1 MTQFCAVVN
10 GTRSFGGICAIANF
24 SAEFTPGELVGV
36 IGPNGS
42 GKTTLLNCMSGN
54 LHLSAGQVLWQ
65 GHDITSWPMHRIARA
80 GLVRTFQ
87 QSMAFPSSTVAE
99 NLEAACA
106 IARATRARRAHRP
119 RQIGEL
125 LAAADL
131 TRLADS
137 PVASLS
143 HGTLRLVGIAMTLAT
158 SPEML
163 LLDEPAAGLNEI
175 ESRDLA
181 ELIRAIHDDGVS
193 VVVVDHDMSFITS
206 LVDRLIV
213 MASGQILA
221 EGKPAEVTRDP
232 GVIEVYLGTTGI
244 VDKSPTPGGEP

>member
-1 MTQFCAVVN
+1 MAQFCAVVN
-10 GTRSFGGICAIANF
+10 GYRSFGGVRAVADFN
-24 SAEFTPGELVGV
+24 AEFGAGELVGV

-54 LHLSAGQVLWQ
+54 LHLSAGQVIWK

-87 QSMAFPSSTVAE
+87 QSMSFPSYTVAE
-99 NLEAACA
+99 NLDAACA
-106 IARATRARRAHRP
+106 IARATRGGRARRP
-119 RQIGEL
+119 RELGEL

-131 TRLADS
+131 ERLADAPS
-137 PVASLS
+137 ASLS

-181 ELIRAIHDDGVS
+181 RLIRTVRDDGVS

-213 MASGQILA
+213 MASGKILA
-221 EGKPAEVTRDP
+221 EGNPAEVTRQPD
-232 GVIEVYLGTTGI
+232 VVEVYLGTTAS
-244 VDKSPTPGGEP
+244 VNNSLTPGGER